1 MNPELK
7 KILPDLAWG
16 VGILLLALVASF
28 AFRQGYI
35 THDTML
41 RVVIGTNGLMIVYFG
56 NRAPKVVAPSACA
69 RRLTRFSGW
78 AMVLSGLVYA
88 GLWAFAPIK
97 HAITF
102 GTAAVALGMILTFA
116 YCFRLRAQARAG
128 SAAPGPAGSTR

>member
-16 VGILLLALVASF
+16 VGILVLALVASF
-28 AFRQGYI
+28 AYRQGYI

-41 RVVIGTNGLMIVYFG
+41 RLVIGANGLMIAYFG
-56 NRAPKVVAPSACA
+56 NRIPKAVAPSAYA
-69 RRLTRFSGW
+69 RQIARFAGW
-78 AMVLSGLVYA
+78 SLVLSGLVYA

-102 GTAAVALGMILTFA
+102 GIGAVALGMLLTFG
-116 YCFRLRAQARAG
+116 YCFRLRAQARTADR
-128 SAAPGPAGSTR
+128 AT